1 MTANTRPGN
10 DNMAGRSTGDAAVR
24 GALLVGV
31 AVIIG
36 ALLLWRGHDNNDN
49 TAQSTVGSTTT
60 TTAKRAS
67 GATGSGVTAGAG
79 TVSGVTAGTGK
90 TGPTGTTGTTA
101 TGAATGATGAATGAS
116 GTTGLLHKAAEVKVI
131 VANGS
136 GTTSGAGQVTAKLQ
150 PKGYA
155 MLAAADAATATIAAS
170 RVYYRDGYAEDA
182 KQVARDIG
190 VAEPVEG
197 VLERMPADLQLKTAA
212 STATAKTANV
222 VVIIGLD
229 KKIPQA

>member
-1 MTANTRPGN
+1 MTANNRPGN
-10 DNMAGRSTGDAAVR
+10 DNTAGRSTGDAAVR

-36 ALLLWRGHDNNDN
+36 ALLLWRGHDDNGN
-49 TAQSTVGSTTT
+49 TAQSTVGATTT
-60 TTAKRAS
+60 TTAKPA
-67 GATGSGVTAGAG
+67 SGVTGGSGTGTGATAG
-79 TVSGVTAGTGK
+79 TGASAGTGK
-90 TGPTGTTGTTA
+90 TGA
-101 TGAATGATGAATGAS
+101 TGTGATGTGATAVT
-116 GTTGLLHKAAEVKVI
+116 GTLHKPAEVKVI

-155 MLAAADAATATIAAS
+155 MLAAADAATSNVAAS
-170 RVYYRDGYAEDA
+170 KVYYRDSYAEDA

-229 KKIPQA
+229 KKIPQP

>member
-1 MTANTRPGN
+1 MTANHRPGN
-10 DNMAGRSTGDAAVR
+10 DNTAGRSTGDAAVR

-36 ALLLWRGHDNNDN
+36 ALLLWRGHDDN
-49 TAQSTVGSTTT
+49 GGVAQITTDSTTT
-60 TTAKRAS
+60 TTARPASGATATGGTGTTGSGVASGGTGKAS
-67 GATGSGVTAGAG
+67 GATG
-79 TVSGVTAGTGK
+79 
-90 TGPTGTTGTTA
+90 
-101 TGAATGATGAATGAS
+101 TGAS
-116 GTTGLLHKAAEVKVI
+116 GTGATAATGTVHKTADVKVI

-136 GTTSGAGQVTAKLQ
+136 GTKTGASQVTAKLQ

-155 MLAAADAATATIAAS
+155 VLQPADAAAGNIAAS
-170 RVYYRDGYAEDA
+170 KVYYVDGYADDA

-197 VLERMPADLQLKTAA
+197 VLEKLPANLQLATAA

-222 VVIIGLD
+222 VVLIGLD
-229 KKIPQA
+229 KKIPQV

>member
-49 TAQSTVGSTTT
+49 TAQSTIGSTTT
-60 TTAKRAS
+60 TTAKPAS

-79 TVSGVTAGTGK
+79 TVSGATAGTGK
-90 TGPTGTTGTTA
+90 TGPT
-101 TGAATGATGAATGAS
+101 ATGAATGAS
-116 GTTGLLHKAAEVKVI
+116 GTTGLLPKAAEVKVI

-155 MLAAADAATATIAAS
+155 MLAAADAATATVAAS

>member
-10 DNMAGRSTGDAAVR
+10 DNTAGRSTGDAAVR

-36 ALLLWRGHDNNDN
+36 ALLLWRGHDNNGN

-60 TTAKRAS
+60 TTAKPAS
-67 GATGSGVTAGAG
+67 GATGSGGTAGTG

-90 TGPTGTTGTTA
+90 TGPTGTTGTTG
-101 TGAATGATGAATGAS
+101 TGAATG
-116 GTTGLLHKAAEVKVI
+116 TTGTLHKPAEVKVI

-155 MLAAADAATATIAAS
+155 MLAAADAATSNVAAS
-170 RVYYRDGYAEDA
+170 KVYYRDGYAEDA

-229 KKIPQA
+229 KKIPQP

>member
-1 MTANTRPGN
+1 MTANNRQGN
-10 DNMAGRSTGDAAVR
+10 DSTLGRSTGDAAVR

-36 ALLLWRGHDNNDN
+36 VLLLWRGHDGDN
-49 TAQSTVGSTTT
+49 STSRAVVGATTT
-60 TTAKRAS
+60 TTVRAAS
-67 GATGSGVTAGAG
+67 GPTGSGAGTG
-79 TVSGVTAGTGK
+79 TVSGATAGTGK
-90 TGPTGTTGTTA
+90 TGTTGPTGTTGT
-101 TGAATGATGAATGAS
+101 GAATGPT
-116 GTTGLLHKAAEVKVI
+116 GTTGTLHKPAEVKVI

-155 MLAAADAATATIAAS
+155 MLAAADAATSNVAAS
-170 RVYYRDGYAEDA
+170 KVYYRDTYAEDA

-229 KKIPQA
+229 KKIPQP

>member
-49 TAQSTVGSTTT
+49 TAQSTIGSTTT

-90 TGPTGTTGTTA
+90 TGPTGTTGTTG
-101 TGAATGATGAATGAS
+101 TTATGAATGAS

-155 MLAAADAATATIAAS
+155 MLAAADAATATVAAS

-197 VLERMPADLQLKTAA
+197 VLERMPADLQLKTPA

>member
-1 MTANTRPGN
+1 MTANNRPGN
-10 DNMAGRSTGDAAVR
+10 DNTAGRSTGDAAVR

-36 ALLLWRGHDNNDN
+36 ALLLWRGHDNNGN

-60 TTAKRAS
+60 TTVTPAG
-67 GATGSGVTAGAG
+67 GATGSGGTAGTG
-79 TVSGVTAGTGK
+79 TGATAGTGK
-90 TGPTGTTGTTA
+90 TGATGTGATGTV
-101 TGAATGATGAATGAS
+101 AATGATAAT
-116 GTTGLLHKAAEVKVI
+116 HKPAEVKVI

-136 GTTSGAGQVTAKLQ
+136 GTKTGASQITAKLQ

-155 MLAAADAATATIAAS
+155 VLPAADAASGTIAAS
-170 RVYYRDGYAEDA
+170 KVYYVDGYAEDA

-197 VLERMPADLQLKTAA
+197 VLEKLPLNLQLATAA

-222 VVIIGLD
+222 VVMIGLD
-229 KKIPQA
+229 KKIPQAA